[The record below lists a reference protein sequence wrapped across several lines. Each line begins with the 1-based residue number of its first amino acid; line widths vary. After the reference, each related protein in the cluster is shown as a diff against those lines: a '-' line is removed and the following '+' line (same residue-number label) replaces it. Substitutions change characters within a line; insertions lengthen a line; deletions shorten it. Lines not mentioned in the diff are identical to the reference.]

1 MGGVRDGYSNF
12 KFFEAL
18 APETFD
24 GTTAASLTGAD
35 VDRKGYETLT
45 FVVHG
50 GEGSR
55 EGSAQISVTSCA
67 WIRMQHGNSNA
78 AGTINYQN
86 CSTKDILI
94 DIMISDDGTVLHA
107 GNGLNTSGFLSGSMG
122 ILNVSSAG
130 SGLAGGTIFCL
141 GGLSADLQ
149 SWWESKAHPAGYIGD
164 KRWVRLV
171 VSVSDV
177 GDTSTVALAAIAILG
192 NEADWPV
199 NTVRKTV

>member
-18 APETFD
+18 APSTYD
-24 GTTAASLTGAD
+24 GTTAATFTGAD
-35 VDRKGYETLT
+35 VDKQGYETLT

-55 EGSAQISVTSCA
+55 EASAQISVTSCA

-86 CSTKDILI
+86 CSAGDILI
-94 DIMISDDGTVLHA
+94 DVMMSDDGNVL
-107 GNGLNTSGFLSGSMG
+107 GLATGANTSGFLSGSMG
-122 ILNVSSAG
+122 ILNASAAG

-149 SWWESKAHPAGYIGD
+149 SYWESKAVPAGYIGD

-171 VSVSDV
+171 VSVSDA

-192 NEADWPV
+192 KEAVWPV
-199 NTVRKTV
+199 NMVRKTV